1 MTLPHDLAADTAA
14 LVTRLDGSSSSIAAT
29 DVIVVVDSGGQQF
42 LGYRL
47 EIGGCIL
54 ELAILVAVVILH
66 VAVQECL
73 EVIHTGRWDLI

>member
-1 MTLPHDLAADTAA
+1 MNLPHDLAADTAA
-14 LVTRLDGSSSSIAAT
+14 LVTRLDCSIAA
-29 DVIVVVDSGGQQF
+29 VIVVVDSGGQQF

-66 VAVQECL
+66 VTVQKSL

>member
-1 MTLPHDLAADTAA
+1 MNLPHDLAADTAA
-14 LVTRLDGSSSSIAAT
+14 LVTRLDGSSSIAAT
-29 DVIVVVDSGGQQF
+29 AVILVVDSGGKEF

-54 ELAILVAVVILH
+54 ELAILVTVVILH
-66 VAVQECL
+66 VAVQKGF